1 MTTHSSELI
10 ESARL
15 WAVRVADPGFQDWD
29 GLTKW
34 LEISPAHLAA
44 YEAAVESDDWA
55 KAALTKDNLTK
66 ASHV

>member
-15 WAVRVADPGFQDWD
+15 WAMRVADPGFQDWD

-34 LEISPAHLAA
+34 LEISHAHLAA
-44 YEAAVESDDWA
+44 YEAAVENDDWA
-55 KAALTKDNLTK
+55 KAVLAKHDRART
-66 ASHV
+66 SHV